1 MFGSFGVL
9 QRVRRLLEPRGSG
22 ARTVVVSSADS
33 GHSKKGTALVTGAGG
48 GIGRAIALRLAR
60 DGRDVAVLDLDLAG
74 ANLTASQV
82 RALGRRAIAVQ
93 ADVAQRSAVRDA
105 LALAQAALGDIDL
118 LVNNAGI
125 LKTAPFLEVSEADWR
140 QILAVNLDGVFH
152 GCQAVL
158 PGMLARGAGCI
169 VNMSSWVGKKG
180 VPNHAAY
187 SASKAAVIALT
198 QSLAGEIAG
207 RGVRVNA
214 VCPGLVVETQMR
226 AEAEALSKAQGLPD
240 VHTRV
245 QTLVPMRRAGVPDDI
260 AGVVAFLAS
269 ADAAY
274 MTGQAINITGGLWM
288 N

>member
-1 MFGSFGVL
+1 MT
-9 QRVRRLLEPRGSG
+9 PRTGL
-22 ARTVVVSSADS
+22 AV
-33 GHSKKGTALVTGAGG
+33 VTGAAS
-48 GIGRAIALRLAR
+48 GIGRAIALRLAQ
-60 DGRDVAVLDLDLAG
+60 DGRDVAVFDRDLAG
-74 ANLTASQV
+74 AEASAAQV
-82 RALGRRAIAVQ
+82 RALGRQAGVWEVDVALRSSFQAAV
-93 ADVAQRSAVRDA
+93 ADVARS
-105 LALAQAALGDIDL
+105 LGEIDV

-125 LKTAPFLEVSEADWR
+125 LRTAPFLDVSEQDWR
-140 QILAVNLDGVFH
+140 DQMAVNLDGVFH

-169 VNMSSWVGKKG
+169 INMSSWTGKKG

-198 QSLAGEIAG
+198 QSVAGELAG

-214 VCPGLVVETQMR
+214 ICPGTIIDTRMR
-226 AEAEALSKAQGLPD
+226 DAAEAMNAAQGLPD

-245 QTLVPMRRAGVPDDI
+245 QTVVPMRRAGTPQDV

-269 ADAAY
+269 LDAAY
-274 MTGQAINITGGLWM
+274 MTGQALNITGGLWM